1 MLKEERDREEAK
13 ERAQNNGKLSAGAQ
27 VAHEAADRSE
37 ATTRQMQGYSS
48 RAGGLGTQGPSG
60 PSGPFLGQ
68 WDTRPDMSIPSDN
81 VAGPLNW
88 KMPQQQVCTGFL
100 LRNWRC

>member
-1 MLKEERDREEAK
+1 MLKEERDRAEAEE
-13 ERAQNNGKLSAGAQ
+13 RRQNNGQLSAEAQ
-27 VAHEAADRSE
+27 AAHAAADRSE

-48 RAGGLGTQGPSG
+48 AAGGLGTQGPSG
-60 PSGPFLGQ
+60 PFLGR
-68 WDTRPDMSIPSDN
+68 WDMRPDMSIPSDN

-100 LRNWRC
+100 VRNWRC